1 MRYLLPIVLT
11 ALLAVPAH
19 AAEGAVSS
27 AAPAEGGFQGPG
39 AADGFQKPVA
49 GVRADTVAKALAA
62 ANKSPVVLTGQVVER
77 VAGKD
82 DKYLFQDHSGKIM
95 VEIDQKVFA
104 GREITPQSNVRLFGK
119 LKKYRG
125 KPVRV
130 DVSVLQVL
138 Q

>member
-1 MRYLLPIVLT
+1 MRYLLLFVL
-11 ALLAVPAH
+11 AVLLAVPAH
-19 AAEGAVSS
+19 AAEEALWSPAV
-27 AAPAEGGFQGPG
+27 AGDGFQGPG
-39 AADGFQKPVA
+39 AADGFQKSVT
-49 GVRADTVAKALAA
+49 GVQADTVAKALAA

-95 VEIDQKVFA
+95 VEIDHKVFA
-104 GREITPQSNVRLFGK
+104 GREITPESKVRLFGK
-119 LKKYRG
+119 LKKYPS